1 MVTPREKQMNNIV
14 HMAIVVNDYDEAI
27 EYYTKIL
34 NFCLLEDK
42 DMGAGKRWVRVA
54 PSANA
59 AFSLLLAK
67 AKNDHQ
73 QKYVGD
79 QTGGRVF
86 IFYHVDDFWAEYNRM
101 QQLGVDFTEQP
112 REEDYAT
119 VVVFRDLYGNK
130 WDMIQPR

>member
-1 MVTPREKQMNNIV
+1 MNNIV
-14 HMAIVVNDYDEAI
+14 HMAIVVTDYDEAI

-34 NFCLLEDK
+34 NFTLLEDK
-42 DMGAGKRWVRVA
+42 DMGADKRWVRVA
-54 PSANA
+54 PTADA
-59 AFSLLLAK
+59 GFSLLLAK
-67 AKNDHQ
+67 AKNEQ
-73 QKYVGD
+73 QASFVGD

-101 QQLGVDFTEQP
+101 KKLDVDFTELP
-112 REEDYAT
+112 REEDFAT

>member
-1 MVTPREKQMNNIV
+1 
-14 HMAIVVNDYDEAI
+14 MAIVVTDYDEAI

-34 NFCLLEDK
+34 NFVLLEDN

-54 PSANA
+54 PSADAN
-59 AFSLLLAK
+59 FSLLLAK
-67 AKNDHQ
+67 AKNEQ
-73 QKYVGD
+73 QKNFIGD

-101 QQLGVDFTEQP
+101 KKLEVDFTELP
-112 REEDYAT
+112 REEDFAT

>member
-1 MVTPREKQMNNIV
+1 MNDIV
-14 HMAIVVNDYDEAI
+14 HMAIVVRDYDEAI
-27 EYYTKIL
+27 DYYTNIL
-34 NFCLLEDK
+34 NFALLEDK

-54 PSANA
+54 PHANS

-67 AKNDHQ
+67 AKNENQ
-73 QKYVGD
+73 AEYVGN

-101 QQLGVDFTEQP
+101 NTLGVEFTEQP

-119 VVVFRDLYGNK
+119 VVVFKDLYGNK
-130 WDMIQPR
+130 WDMIQIR

>member
-1 MVTPREKQMNNIV
+1 MNDIV
-14 HMAIVVNDYDEAI
+14 HMAIVVSDYDEAI

-34 NFCLLEDK
+34 NFVLLEDTQ
-42 DMGAGKRWVRVA
+42 MGAGKRWVRVA
-54 PSANA
+54 PHKNA

-67 AKNDHQ
+67 AKNDQ
-73 QKYVGD
+73 QAQYVGN
-79 QTGGRVF
+79 QTGDRVF

-101 QQLGVDFTEQP
+101 KDLNVDFTEQP

-130 WDMIQPR
+130 WDMIQMR